1 MRLIVGLALA
11 ALASLS
17 ACDSR
22 KDDNAATNALSNNA
36 AEAIETPGNVVNAGN
51 AVAPVPAIN
60 ETVNFDRLGPIR
72 IGATIGELQRDGLI
86 LAKRDDPMEGSTCGY
101 AHFKD
106 MPDVAVMLD
115 GDRVVRIDIGDKQHE
130 ALGGVRVGM
139 SEADALKR
147 LGSKAKVEPHP
158 YTGPEGHYL
167 VVHDEGA
174 PRGLIVET
182 DGKEVGS
189 YRFGAWEQVQWVEG
203 CS

>member
-1 MRLIVGLALA
+1 MRLIPVLTLLVLTSLA
-11 ALASLS
+11 ACGSPKQDSAAINAS
-17 ACDSR
+17 
-22 KDDNAATNALSNNA
+22 SNNA
-36 AEAIETPGNVVNAGN
+36 VDETANSANASN
-51 AVAPVPAIN
+51 AVAPGPVAD
-60 ETVNFDRLGPIR
+60 ERASFDRLGAIR
-72 IGATIGELQRDGLI
+72 IGATITELQRDGLT

-106 MPDVAVMLD
+106 MPDIAVMLD

-130 ALGGVRVGM
+130 TLGGVRVGM

-147 LGSKAKVEPHP
+147 LGGKAKVEPHP

-174 PRGLIVET
+174 PNGLIVET